1 MSFSPSY
8 LAQLFEPPEQHQ
20 GVFGWLCGY
29 AADASF
35 LENALERFS
44 CLTRA
49 QRAYQ
54 GRIFLAVMLD
64 PGNAQIAPAAV
75 PGALHLPAK
84 DAPRPFRLLHA
95 KVAVLGFQKAGDFIL
110 RVIVS
115 TGNWT
120 RQTLEESL
128 DLAWHVE
135 VSSNDAETTAAH
147 QSRTDLAAAW
157 GLLSSLQEI
166 FDLRLL
172 DYATDNGGDTANAVA
187 KFVEWLGQL
196 NQPRRGYRPRIFD
209 NRQKSFFAQLPHLVE
224 QHAGHVGR
232 NYLAVGSG
240 FYEGN
245 GAGGALV
252 PEKIYEALRKKE
264 LVTKSCEKDIFVN
277 PDACQ
282 AIAENP
288 PKDWHIRAATQP
300 KYFGTA
306 PRSLH
311 AKFIFSANWREDSN
325 KCASP
330 WIYLG
335 SGNLT
340 NPGFMKVAGLAG
352 NLEAG
357 VVFVPQSLR
366 WAAKDRKDDGIDI
379 VTNRLPIHRNGT
391 CVLPALE
398 AGEEMAEREALF
410 VAAPVALFLWD
421 EQDDSGRLRPQGE
434 VTGPFDVIR
443 PDGRPCTRDAYGNF
457 DWPNKRPKQVTVKWF
472 NQGDARAAN
481 VPVVD
486 HYGRYCAA
494 DLPTLELE
502 DAWLQLASFPMPPDD
517 EELAESDVADAI
529 DGVCASAAPQAGSP
543 STYPIRQMMSLIE
556 NIAAKQASIG
566 EADWA
571 MWCNRMEQVLTQ
583 AKDSVIVKTF
593 QASRLNPLYPLF
605 APAFRPAF
613 AATGRSMQGPLIETA
628 LHPLTAPS
636 PAATLPPPGGQL

>member
-1 MSFSPSY
+1 MSFSPSS
-8 LAQLFEPPEQHQ
+8 LAQLFEPPGQHQ

-44 CLTRA
+44 GLTRA

-64 PGNAQIAPAAV
+64 PGNVQITPAAI
-75 PGALHLPAK
+75 PGALHLAAK
-84 DAPRPFRLLHA
+84 DVPRPFRLLHA
-95 KVAVLGFQKAGDFIL
+95 KVAVLGFQKQNGFIL

-135 VSSNDAETTAAH
+135 VSSHDAETATAH
-147 QSRTDLAAAW
+147 QNRTDLAAAW
-157 GLLSSLQEI
+157 SLLSSLREN

-172 DYATDNGGDTANAVA
+172 EYATGNGGDTANAA
-187 KFVEWLGQL
+187 ARFIEWTGRLG
-196 NQPRRGYRPRIFD
+196 QPRRGYRPRVFD

-245 GAGGALV
+245 GSGGALV
-252 PEKIYEALRKKE
+252 PEKIYEALRKKG
-264 LVTKSCEKDIFVN
+264 LVTKSCEKNIFVN

-282 AIAENP
+282 AIAENQP
-288 PKDWHIRAATQP
+288 RDWEIRAAAQP
-300 KYFGTA
+300 KYFGPA

-311 AKFIFSANWREDSN
+311 AKFIFSTNRREDSN

-357 VVFVPQSLR
+357 VVFAPQSLK
-366 WAAKDRKDDGIDI
+366 WAAEGRKDDGTDI
-379 VTNRLPIHRNGT
+379 VTNLLPIHQNDT
-391 CVLPALE
+391 CILPALK
-398 AGEEMAEREALF
+398 AGDDMAEREVLF

-421 EQDDSGRLRPQGE
+421 EQDGGGKLGPQGE
-434 VTGPFDVIR
+434 VTGPLR
-443 PDGRPCTRDAYGNF
+443 SSGLT
-457 DWPNKRPKQVTVKWF
+457 
-472 NQGDARAAN
+472 GDHAG
-481 VPVVD
+481 VM
-486 HYGRYCAA
+486 H
-494 DLPTLELE
+494 
-502 DAWLQLASFPMPPDD
+502 
-517 EELAESDVADAI
+517 VA
-529 DGVCASAAPQAGSP
+529 
-543 STYPIRQMMSLIE
+543 
-556 NIAAKQASIG
+556 
-566 EADWA
+566 
-571 MWCNRMEQVLTQ
+571 
-583 AKDSVIVKTF
+583 TF
-593 QASRLNPLYPLF
+593 
-605 APAFRPAF
+605 
-613 AATGRSMQGPLIETA
+613 TGRAGAQGR
-628 LHPLTAPS
+628 
-636 PAATLPPPGGQL
+636 